1 MDNPNSRRRIM
12 RTLLSG
18 IATLLTVAATG
29 AGCGSSSTDGGT
41 AVLTTVEVTPAT
53 ATLFTA
59 APGNTATLAAVGK
72 DQDGL
77 TIAAGLP
84 SFSSDNDAI
93 AGVGTDGTVT
103 AVAAGTAIITA
114 SMTAGA
120 VTKTGTATVTAQV
133 APLSALV
140 TTPTL
145 AFTPATVDVQAG
157 GAVGWTFGSTPH
169 TVTFTTGGAPAD
181 VPQLQEGSAS
191 RTFPTHGNFN
201 YHCSIH
207 PQMNGLV
214 IVH

>member
-1 MDNPNSRRRIM
+1 M

-18 IATLLTVAATG
+18 IATLLTVAAMG

-41 AVLTTVEVTPAT
+41 AVLTTVVVTPAT
-53 ATLFTA
+53 ATLFTVE
-59 APGNTATLAAVGK
+59 PGNTATLAAVGK

-77 TIAAGLP
+77 TIAAGSP

-120 VTKTGTATVTAQV
+120 VTKTGTATVTVQV
-133 APLSALV
+133 APVSAAV

-145 AFTPATVDVQAG
+145 AFSPPVVDVQAG
-157 GAVGWTFGSTPH
+157 GTVTWTFGSTAH
-169 TVTFTTGGAPAD
+169 TVTFTTVGSPTD
-181 VPQLQEGSAS
+181 VSPLQNGSAS
-191 RTFPTHGNFN
+191 RTFPANGGFS

-207 PQMNGLV
+207 PEMVGV
-214 IVH
+214 VRVH

>member
-1 MDNPNSRRRIM
+1 M

-18 IATLLTVAATG
+18 IATLLTVAAMG
-29 AGCGSSSTDGGT
+29 AGCGGDGTGVGT
-41 AVLTTVEVTPAT
+41 SVLTTVEVAPAA
-53 ATLFTA
+53 ATLFTVE
-59 APGNTATLAAVGK
+59 PGNTATLAAVGK

-77 TIAAGLP
+77 TMAAGSA

-120 VTKTGTATVTAQV
+120 VTKTGTATVTVQV
-133 APLSALV
+133 APVSAAV

-145 AFTPATVDVQAG
+145 AFTPATVDVRAG
-157 GAVGWTFGSTPH
+157 GAVMWTFGSTPH

-181 VPQLQEGSAS
+181 VPQLQDGSAS
-191 RTFPTHGNFN
+191 RTFPTHGSFN

-207 PQMNGLV
+207 PSMNGLV

>member
-1 MDNPNSRRRIM
+1 M
-12 RTLLSG
+12 RALLSR

-29 AGCGSSSTDGGT
+29 AGCGDGGSGPT
-41 AVLTTVEVTPAT
+41 SSVLTTVVVTPPT
-53 ATLFTA
+53 ATLFTV
-59 APGNTATLAAVGK
+59 APGNTATLSVVAK
-72 DQDGL
+72 DQNGS
-77 TIAAGLP
+77 TMAGVGSP
-84 SFSSDNDAI
+84 SFSSDNSAI

-103 AVAAGTAIITA
+103 ALAAGTAIITA
-114 SMTAGA
+114 SLTAGG
-120 VTKTGTATVTAQV
+120 VTKTGTATVTVQV
-133 APLSALV
+133 APVSAAV

-157 GAVGWTFGSTPH
+157 GAVSWTFGATPH

-191 RTFPTHGNFN
+191 RTFSTHGNFN